1 LIYTLIEIGD
11 GKGTVPCLAA
21 KQGHVRRAALVALDQ
36 MDDGGLNPEQ
46 VLPLLNHGDPIL
58 KNTAGWIV
66 AHRPEWGAA
75 LVEHFRTRLGQPIIP
90 DEEQTQLAAQLAQL
104 AKSNAIQ
111 ELLSATLRDAK
122 QSTQQTIALRAMA
135 EARLSATPSAWLDAL
150 GARLPQF
157 EGDVLAQ
164 AVTTARA
171 LPLPKGGHA
180 ALQAAL
186 NEVGRRR
193 GAPLEV
199 RLTALTAAGAVGPV
213 DDALF
218 QELTAHVLPSES
230 LEVRGAAAGILA
242 QAALTSQQRL
252 ALLEAVEHI
261 GPLELPKLLPA
272 FEREPS
278 EAFGQKLVAALQNSA
293 GVRGLRPDLV
303 QPLLAKYPPSVQQ
316 AGEPLLA
323 QLNVS
328 AAEQAAALDRLIK
341 ELPPG
346 NLQRGHEVFV
356 SKKAACSTCHA
367 VGYLGGRL
375 GPDLTGIGKV
385 RTERDLLEAI
395 VFPSAS
401 FVRSYEPVLV
411 ELEDGRAATGIVVSE
426 TAEEIV
432 LATGPEQLLP
442 IARQEIVEVQPTNVS
457 LMPQGFANLLN
468 TQEMADLL
476 AYLKQIQR

>member
-1 LIYTLIEIGD
+1 
-11 GKGTVPCLAA
+11 
-21 KQGHVRRAALVALDQ
+21 
-36 MDDGGLNPEQ
+36 MDDGGLKAEH

-75 LVEHFRTRLGQPIIP
+75 LVEHFRERLARPITS
-90 DEEQTQLAAQLAQL
+90 ETEQTQLAAQLAQL
-104 AKSNAIQ
+104 AKSAAIQ
-111 ELLSATLRDAK
+111 ELLAAAVRDAK
-122 QSTQQTIALRAMA
+122 QPPRQTIALRAMA
-135 EARLSATPSAWLDAL
+135 DARLSATPASWLDSLA
-150 GARLPQF
+150 ARLPQLDDA
-157 EGDVLAQ
+157 ELAQ

-186 NEVGRRR
+186 NQVGRRD
-193 GAPLEV
+193 GTPIDV
-199 RLTALTAAGAVGPV
+199 RLTALTAAGNIGPV

-218 QELTAHVLPSES
+218 RDLTAHVLPSES
-230 LEVRGAAAGILA
+230 LDVRSAAAEVLA
-242 QAALTSQQRL
+242 QAALTDEQRL
-252 ALLEAVEHI
+252 ALLETAQQV
-261 GPLELPKLLPA
+261 GPLELPNLLPA
-272 FEREPS
+272 FEREPN
-278 EAFGQKLVAALQNSA
+278 EAFGRKLVAALQDSA

-303 QPLLAKYPPSVQQ
+303 QPLLAKYPPAVQQ
-316 AGEPLLA
+316 AGGPLLA
-323 QLNVS
+323 HLNVS

-341 ELPPG
+341 DLPPG
-346 NLQRGHEVFV
+346 SVQRGHEVFV
-356 SKKAACSTCHA
+356 SKKAACATCHA

-395 VFPSAS
+395 VYPSAS

-432 LATGPEQLLP
+432 LATAPEQVLP
-442 IARQEIVEVQPTNVS
+442 IARREIVEVHPTNIS

-468 TQEMADLL
+468 TQELADLL